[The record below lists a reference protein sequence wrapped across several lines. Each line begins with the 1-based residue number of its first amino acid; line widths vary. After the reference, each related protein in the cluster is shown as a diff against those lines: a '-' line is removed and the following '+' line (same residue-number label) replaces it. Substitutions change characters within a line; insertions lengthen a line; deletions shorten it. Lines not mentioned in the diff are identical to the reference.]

1 MDSSNVVFTI
11 SNLYLKA
18 TSNAKT
24 PPISLTNGT
33 VTVRLAGTNRLDATG
48 TDGFAG
54 INVAS
59 PATLIIT
66 NLEERAKLE
75 AYSGKYAA
83 GIGGNRSA
91 TVGTIVL
98 SGGII
103 EATGRHRSRHGS

>member
-1 MDSSNVVFTI
+1 
-11 SNLYLKA
+11 
-18 TSNAKT
+18 
-24 PPISLTNGT
+24 

-103 EATGRHRSRHGS
+103 EAAGGKEGGAGIGGGYAAKYGDGAKIVISGGTISARG